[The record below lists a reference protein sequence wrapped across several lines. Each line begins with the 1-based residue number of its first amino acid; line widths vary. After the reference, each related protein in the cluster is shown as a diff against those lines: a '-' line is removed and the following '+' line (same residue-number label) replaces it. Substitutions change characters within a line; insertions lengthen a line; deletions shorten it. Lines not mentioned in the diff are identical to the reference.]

1 MIKRTRQS
9 LLFIY
14 SSIIALI
21 LVIMAASFYFIL
33 SGVVNRD
40 EHSRLEKT
48 GKKTVQE
55 WLHHTTGSEKKE
67 DDNTEHPR
75 AGGMEWEFLQ
85 NDQFAVVYDSRGTI
99 ISVSGERNPLANDAI
114 SSQLIKETGGSPF
127 MHIDQQMT
135 EGKNVYGVYRIATN
149 DSKGSTI
156 YIGEEISQQLHLLR
170 EMKWLIFGLTIVLL
184 FIASG
189 TGHIFAGRAMVPI
202 IRSLK
207 RQQEFTADA
216 SHELRT
222 PLSVLQSS
230 VEILEEQKKQLP
242 VIHQTVLYHMKDEIV
257 RMIRLTEQLL
267 MLARGDSGMQQLGKE
282 SFDLRQTVHEVTERM
297 MTAAKE
303 KQIDIL
309 LEDTLPEGKFLYTGD
324 PDQISQLLYNLLD
337 NAVKY
342 SFPNGVVTIHV
353 GKRGDSELEIAIQD
367 KGCGISPE
375 NLPHLFERFFRVDK
389 ARSRHWGGT
398 GLGLSIA
405 AQIARNHGG
414 HIHVISEINQ
424 GSTFTVRLPEQQ
436 PNQKQRGKNNV
447 F

>member
-1 MIKRTRQS
+1 MIKRTRQK

-21 LVIMAASFYFIL
+21 LVIMAASFYFML

-40 EHSRLEKT
+40 EHSRLEKA

-55 WLHHTTGSEKKE
+55 WLHHTTGGGPKEKE
-67 DDNTEHPR
+67 NADHPR

-85 NDQFAVVYDSRGTI
+85 NDQFAVVYDERGKI
-99 ISVSGERNPLANDAI
+99 ISISGDRNPLAIDEIGHQLVKGADA
-114 SSQLIKETGGSPF
+114 SPH
-127 MHIDQQMT
+127 MRIEQQAT
-135 EGKNVYGVYRIATN
+135 EGRNVYAVYRVATE
-149 DSKGSTI
+149 DGKGSVI
-156 YIGEEISQQLHLLR
+156 YIGEDISKQINLLR
-170 EMKWLIFGLTIVLL
+170 EMKWLIIGLTVVLL
-184 FIASG
+184 LVASL

-202 IRSLK
+202 VRSLK

-242 VIHQTVLYHMKDEIV
+242 AIHQTVLYHMKDEII

-267 MLARGDSGMQQLGKE
+267 MLARGDSGMQQLRLE
-282 SFDLRQTVHEVTERM
+282 FFDLHQTVQAVTERM
-297 MTAAKE
+297 KTIAKDKRIE
-303 KQIDIL
+303 IQ
-309 LEDTLPEGKFLYTGD
+309 LEDMLPEGKFLYMGD

-342 SFPNGVVTIHV
+342 SFPDGAVTV
-353 GKRGDSELEIAIQD
+353 YAGKSGDSEVEISIKD
-367 KGCGISPE
+367 KGCGIPME

-389 ARSRHWGGT
+389 ARSRHWGGA

-405 AQIARNHGG
+405 AQITHNHGG
-414 HIHVISEINQ
+414 QIHVTSETNQ
-424 GSTFTVRLPEQQ
+424 GSTFTVRLPERK
-436 PNQKQRGKNNV
+436 PIHS
-447 F
+447 